1 LIAVGSDSVRAAG
14 IGGAGKYIK
23 RIFLCTQFPPR
34 REAGDIGIWKG
45 RSPRLHLKLVVANFL
60 IAAESDSVRAARI
73 GGAGKYKKRI
83 FLCAR
88 FPPRREAGDI
98 GIWKGR
104 SPRPHLK
111 LVIANFLIA
120 AGSDSVR
127 VARIEGAEK
136 FKKQIFLSARFPPR
150 REASDVGIWGGR
162 SPRPRLKLVVASFFI
177 AAATAYVRLA
187 CREPTAKKNM
197 NLFVYTVWTRFLVSI
212 AVWCTNAQL
221 VEVGNGHAL
230 VQVVGRSYKSTPHF
244 SKK

>member
-120 AGSDSVR
+120 A
-127 VARIEGAEK
+127 
-136 FKKQIFLSARFPPR
+136 
-150 REASDVGIWGGR
+150 
-162 SPRPRLKLVVASFFI
+162 
-177 AAATAYVRLA
+177 ATAYVRLA

-230 VQVVGRSYKSTPHF
+230 VQVVGQSYKSTPRF